1 MSISELRA
9 RALERVGTTIRDKW
23 TIDALLG
30 VGGSA
35 AVFSATHR
43 NGKRAA
49 LKVLHAELT
58 GSRELV
64 TRFVREGYVANRLEH
79 PGVCS
84 VLDDDTTEDGSP
96 FLVMELLAGRSLERH
111 TRAQYMLSVSQV
123 VELAEQLL
131 DVLALAHSRGIL
143 HRDIKPAN
151 LFLLED
157 GRLKVLD
164 FGIARIAE
172 PLDGAVTQAGSAIGT
187 PAYMPPEQARG
198 RWKMVDP
205 RTDVWAAGAT
215 MFALL
220 AGRKPRRAE
229 TVQEE
234 LYLAM
239 TEPVPSLATEAPHV
253 PAPVV
258 AVVDCAMSFEM
269 EHRFPAAE
277 TMKAALRQAA
287 LAAGL
292 TAPSPIL
299 APLFTSGS
307 GEARGIDA
315 SRGPLS
321 VRPAEATRRPSSPPT
336 DPGTMTPSV
345 SSVSPA
351 SHAPTPAGQLYAP
364 TVRPSHAGPARSRAA
379 FYGALAAL
387 LFASIGMFFV
397 GRRYFGA
404 PAQVAPASAD
414 SGGGG
419 GGAMPLPAV
428 SSGQRSATEPPAP
441 SITAPLATA
450 TASATASAKRLGG
463 PPRGGGAPAVDQP
476 RGVPTVAPPPTG
488 AIYRER

>member
-1 MSISELRA
+1 MSSMSELRERA
-9 RALERVGTTIRDKW
+9 RVRVGTTIREKW
-23 TIDALLG
+23 TVDALLG
-30 VGGSA
+30 VGGTA
-35 AVFSATHR
+35 AVYAATHR

-96 FLVMELLAGRSLERH
+96 FLVMDLLLGHSLERH
-111 TRAQYMLSVSQV
+111 TRAQYILTVPEV
-123 VELAEQLL
+123 VDIGEQLL
-131 DVLALAHSRGIL
+131 DVLALAHARGIL

-151 LFLLED
+151 LFLTDE

-172 PLDGAVTQAGSAIGT
+172 PLDGAVTQAGTAIGT

-198 RWKMVDP
+198 RWKVVDA

-253 PAPVV
+253 PGAIVS
-258 AVVDCAMSFEM
+258 VVDCAMAFEM
-269 EHRFPAAE
+269 DQRFPAADV
-277 TMKAALRQAA
+277 MKAALRQAA
-287 LAAGL
+287 AAAGVL
-292 TAPSPIL
+292 GPMS
-299 APLFTSGS
+299 SGS
-307 GEARGIDA
+307 A
-315 SRGPLS
+315 PHS
-321 VRPAEATRRPSSPPT
+321 VRSPGIRNPSSVSGPRLGVSGPPV

-345 SSVSPA
+345 SSVLPPPTGQRVSASPPSLRSTGA
-351 SHAPTPAGQLYAP
+351 AP
-364 TVRPSHAGPARSRAA
+364 RSGRGA
-379 FYGALAAL
+379 FYAAVAL
-387 LFASIGMFFV
+387 LLLASIGMFFV

-404 PAQVAPASAD
+404 QVPAAAASL
-414 SGGGG
+414 SGAGPQTGVPV
-419 GGAMPLPAV
+419 AMPLPATSALTTA
-428 SSGQRSATEPPAP
+428 SSAEPSATG
-441 SITAPLATA
+441 STV
-450 TASATASAKRLGG
+450 
-463 PPRGGGAPAVDQP
+463 PRRGGAPGGMVYPVP
-476 RGVPTVAPPPTG
+476 RATNAPAG
-488 AIYRER
+488 SIYRER